1 MATDGCPV
9 GPWAEGSSKLSQPK
23 ELSMQV
29 ISDLL
34 RRSRLAQGIE
44 LSAIAAQTKID
55 AKYLRAI
62 EADDIKSLPGSFF
75 YKSFVHQYAA
85 YLGLDTKD
93 IDAQVD
99 SLLGVEDPLPLP
111 AADVSNEETTSFL
124 SSPAF
129 KYWAYAS

>member
-85 YLGLDTKD
+85 YLGLDTQE
-93 IDAQVD
+93 IDAEVNRHVN
-99 SLLGVEDPLPLP
+99 VEEPLPVTEMV
-111 AADVSNEETTSFL
+111 ADSEEAIPFF
-124 SSPAF
+124 AG
-129 KYWAYAS
+129 